1 MRPLMFKFTPSEDVF
16 DLCLRALLHSS
27 KRHQAFLR
35 SEGLVGEDDFKEL
48 HNRMSETWLSTP
60 DGPMEFTLHLSDAL
74 NLSVA
79 LRAFIPAEL
88 PEKHHLANEGWMLEG
103 ALGDFMGTA
112 LAMPS
117 KAEPNM
123 KTLEQLP
130 PTEEEAWTAKRDA
143 IFRDIFV
150 PKSRLNIWGKEVP
163 VEAEEKPVNNCG
175 NCNGKGKLLR
185 GQWATE
191 ATECPQCANGRNET
205 RQVAVYFQGKKM
217 EAAEAA
223 EVLKS
228 PHVQH
233 LMGGEFQVQKDG
245 TVNVQ
250 VPKAADFIQINF
262 KVGPNGSLNTDPN
275 DDLLDGADPASFNER
290 MKVEGNMAEHVKARR
305 KAGQVAALQDAYG
318 GNPCKEIQLKDED
331 IQRSGASDN
340 VPLFYS
346 VFS

>member
-35 SEGLVGEDDFKEL
+35 SESLVEEDDFKEL
-48 HNRMSETWLSTP
+48 HNRMSEARRSN
-60 DGPMEFTLHLSDAL
+60 DGPMEFTLHLSSVL

-79 LRAFIPAEL
+79 LRAFISAEL

-150 PKSRLNIWGKEVP
+150 PKSRLNIWGKEVS

-175 NCNGKGKLLR
+175 NCGGKGKLLR

-191 ATECPQCANGRNET
+191 ATECPQCANGRNE
-205 RQVAVYFQGKKM
+205 
-217 EAAEAA
+217 
-223 EVLKS
+223 
-228 PHVQH
+228 
-233 LMGGEFQVQKDG
+233 
-245 TVNVQ
+245 
-250 VPKAADFIQINF
+250 
-262 KVGPNGSLNTDPN
+262 
-275 DDLLDGADPASFNER
+275 R
-290 MKVEGNMAEHVKARR
+290 MKVEGDMAEHVKA
-305 KAGQVAALQDAYG
+305 GQVVALQDAYD
-318 GNPCKEIQLKDED
+318 NPCKEIQIKD
-331 IQRSGASDN
+331 IQRSGASDT
-340 VPLFYS
+340 VPLLFYS
-346 VFS
+346 VIS